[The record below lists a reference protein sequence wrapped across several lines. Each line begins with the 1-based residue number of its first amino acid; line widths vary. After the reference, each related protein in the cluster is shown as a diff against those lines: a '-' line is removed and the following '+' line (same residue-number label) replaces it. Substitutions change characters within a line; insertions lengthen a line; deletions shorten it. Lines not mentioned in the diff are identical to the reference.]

1 MLILAHQARAA
12 LNVPCGFGCLNGD
25 GLRMAGMMMMNMA
38 MIRMTMM
45 DMTMMN
51 MAMMSMTNACG
62 LRSAVK
68 GKQKTHQ

>member
-1 MLILAHQARAA
+1 MLILAHQARTA

-25 GLRMAGMMMMNMA
+25 GLRMAGMMMNIA
-38 MIRMTMM
+38 MIR
-45 DMTMMN
+45 MTMMN

>member
-1 MLILAHQARAA
+1 
-12 LNVPCGFGCLNGD
+12 
-25 GLRMAGMMMMNMA
+25 MAGMMMNMA